1 MCEQRRE
8 KRREKS
14 ELINKHNSKGA
25 QWKGKKERRKNKSEQ
40 TAKKK
45 VNTFDP
51 SADDFGSQ
59 HYQTALQVNNS
70 YYIAIHFHHFG
81 SDKCCGIR
89 SMV

>member
-1 MCEQRRE
+1 MHSERE
-8 KRREKS
+8 KKREERIKV
-14 ELINKHNSKGA
+14 NKRH
-25 QWKGKKERRKNKSEQ
+25 KERI
-40 TAKKK
+40 
-45 VNTFDP
+45 NTFDP